1 MTLADLTLHSDI
13 LSFYKEEIA
22 GEKTN
27 LVHDLSNVLNKSIE
41 ENLESLLDEVVH
53 AVRRGREVL
62 SGEQERATWE
72 RLLSGWAAFH
82 FLSPRYRLAALTGSE
97 YLWT

>member
-1 MTLADLTLHSDI
+1 MTLTALPLHSDI

-27 LVHDLSNVLNKSIE
+27 LVHDLSDVLNKPIE
-41 ENLESLLDEVVH
+41 EVLESLLDEVVQ

-62 SGEQERATWE
+62 RGEQERATWE
-72 RLLSGWAAFH
+72 RLLSGWVAFH
-82 FLSPRYRLAALTGSE
+82 FLSPRYRLAELTGSE
-97 YLWT
+97 YL